1 MLLIGALGGR
11 LQISGVVPQP
21 IVQPFA
27 EQNLAR
33 FHVGAVVDLRKRL
46 RQLLLH
52 FLLRFPVYGFLNL
65 FSRPGIKSERVSR
78 FPAPVG
84 SFSDRPAPG
93 GASFSF
99 WGQCYLAFFQIR
111 YDMWVSHL
119 FP

>member
-1 MLLIGALGGR
+1 MLFIGALGGW

-21 IVQPFA
+21 IVQPFS
-27 EQNLAR
+27 ERDLAR
-33 FHVGAVVDLRKRL
+33 LHIGAVVDLRKRL
-46 RQLLLH
+46 RQLFAD
-52 FLLRFPVYGFLNL
+52 FLLRAAVDGFLFL
-65 FSRPGIKSERVSR
+65 FSRLGISSERVSC

-84 SFSDRPAPG
+84 PFSDRPAPG